1 MTILQVLYVLE
12 VARQNSISK
21 AAENLFVSQPALSAQ
36 IKRLEQE
43 LGCEL
48 FHREPQ
54 GVSLTAAG
62 RAFCEDAAPVAE
74 SWRRLQEGSK
84 RLGNA
89 VCSHI
94 RIGIGARAISN
105 DLFDV
110 VLDFFA
116 RHPDTEVSYITD
128 IGENI
133 LGALEAKQIHFA
145 IDRLPPDSMIAHPEH
160 FATFELLREKQCI
173 LVSPKDPRVGQL
185 DGVPFQTLHNCA
197 VVSGPE
203 HSMDD
208 EIMRRLCQQLQI
220 KVSKIHRADNIDA
233 VMALIRSGRG
243 VALGPES
250 FAKRYGVAAIPLLPE
265 TEIALHLICLKQ
277 NSKNPLV
284 RQIEQSLKAYIRGNL
299 PPDGSNPVFF
309 E

>member
-12 VARQNSISK
+12 TARQNSISK

-36 IKRLEQE
+36 IRRLESE

-62 RAFCEDAAPVAE
+62 RAFCEDAKPVAE
-74 SWRRLQEGSK
+74 SWQRLQEGSK

-94 RIGIGARAISN
+94 QIGIGARAISN
-105 DLFDV
+105 GLFDV
-110 VLDFFA
+110 ILEFFA
-116 RHPDTEVSYITD
+116 QHPDTEVTYITD

-133 LGALEAKQIHFA
+133 LGALESKQIHLA
-145 IDRLPPDSMIAHPEH
+145 IDRLPLDSMIAHPEH
-160 FATFELLREKQCI
+160 FAVFELFREKQCV
-173 LVSPKDPRVGQL
+173 LVSPKDARLGQMEGFPL
-185 DGVPFQTLHNCA
+185 QMLNNCA

-208 EIMRRLCQQLQI
+208 EILRRLCEQHRI

-233 VMALIRSGRG
+233 VMALVRSGRG

-250 FAKRYGVAAIPLLPE
+250 FARRYGVAAIPVLPE
-265 TEIALHLICLKQ
+265 TEIALNLICLKQ

-284 RQIEQSLKAYIRGNL
+284 RQIEQYLRAYIRDNMPHAGN
-299 PPDGSNPVFF
+299 P
-309 E
+309 

>member
-12 VARQNSISK
+12 TARQSSISK
-21 AAENLFVSQPALSAQ
+21 AAENLFVSQPALSTQ
-36 IKRLEQE
+36 IRRLESE

-62 RAFCEDAAPVAE
+62 RAFCEDAEPVAE
-74 SWRRLQEGSK
+74 SWKRLREGSK
-84 RLGNA
+84 RLGSA

-94 RIGIGARAISN
+94 RIGIGARAMSN
-105 DLFDV
+105 GLFDV

-116 RHPDTEVSYITD
+116 RHPDTEVTYITD

-145 IDRLPPDSMIAHPEH
+145 IDRLPPEPMIAHPEH
-160 FATFELLREKQCI
+160 FTIVELFREKQCV
-173 LVSPKDPRVGQL
+173 LVSPKDPRIGQM
-185 DGVPFQTLHNCA
+185 DGFPFQMLNNCA

-208 EIMRRLCQQLQI
+208 EILHRLCEQHQF
-220 KVSKIHRADNIDA
+220 KVSKIHRADQIDA
-233 VMALIRSGRG
+233 VMALVRSGRG

-265 TEIALHLICLKQ
+265 TEIALNLICLKQ
-277 NSKNPLV
+277 NSKNPLI
-284 RQIEQSLKAYIRGNL
+284 RQIEQYLKSYIKGN
-299 PPDGSNPVFF
+299 PPCAGSR
-309 E
+309 

>member
-12 VARQNSISK
+12 AARQNSISK

-36 IKRLEQE
+36 IRRLENE

-62 RAFCEDAAPVAE
+62 RAFCEDAKPVEE
-74 SWRRLQEGSK
+74 SWQRLQEGSK

-94 RIGIGARAISN
+94 RIGIGARAIAN
-105 DLFDV
+105 GLFDAI
-110 VLDFFA
+110 LEFFA
-116 RHPDTEVSYITD
+116 QHPDTEVTYITD

-133 LGALEAKQIHFA
+133 LNALETKQIHFA
-145 IDRLPPDSMIAHPEH
+145 IDRLPPASMIAHPEH
-160 FATFELLREKQCI
+160 FAVFELFREKQCV
-173 LVSPKDPRVGQL
+173 LVSPKDPRLGEIVGFPLQML
-185 DGVPFQTLHNCA
+185 NNCA

-208 EIMRRLCQQLQI
+208 EILHMLCERHQI

-233 VMALIRSGRG
+233 VMALVRSGRG
-243 VALGPES
+243 IALGPES
-250 FAKRYGVAAIPLLPE
+250 FARRYGVAAIPVLPE
-265 TEIALHLICLKQ
+265 TEIALNLICLKQ
-277 NSKNPLV
+277 NSQNPLI
-284 RQIEQSLKAYIRGNL
+284 RQIEQYL
-299 PPDGSNPVFF
+299 SNRTGIPGYGCGA
-309 E
+309 

>member
-12 VARQNSISK
+12 AARQSSISK

-36 IKRLEQE
+36 IRRLESE

-62 RAFCEDAAPVAE
+62 RAFCEDAVPVAE
-74 SWRRLQEGSK
+74 SWQRLREGCK

-94 RIGIGARAISN
+94 QIGIGPRAISN
-105 DLFDV
+105 GLFDV
-110 VLDFFA
+110 ILDFFA
-116 RHPDTEVSYITD
+116 QRPDTEVTYITD

-145 IDRLPPDSMIAHPEH
+145 IDRLPLDSMIGHPEH
-160 FATFELLREKQCI
+160 FSVFELLRERQCV
-173 LVSPKDPRVGQL
+173 LLSPKDPRARQM
-185 DGVPFQTLHNCA
+185 DGFPLQMLNNCA
-197 VVSGPE
+197 VISGPE

-208 EIMRRLCQQLQI
+208 EILRRLCEEHRI
-220 KVSKIHRADNIDA
+220 RVSKIHRADNIDA

-250 FAKRYGVAAIPLLPE
+250 FANRYGVAAIPVFPE
-265 TEIALHLICLKQ
+265 VEIALNLICLRQ
-277 NSKNPLV
+277 NSKNPFI
-284 RQIEQSLKAYIRGNL
+284 RQIEQYLKAYIRSNL
-299 PPDGSNPVFF
+299 PCSVAVGASTP
-309 E
+309 

>member
-36 IKRLEQE
+36 IKRLESE

-74 SWRRLQEGSK
+74 SWQRLQEGSK

-105 DLFDV
+105 GLFDV

-116 RHPDTEVSYITD
+116 QHPDTEVTYITD

-133 LGALEAKQIHFA
+133 LSALESKQIHLA
-145 IDRLPPDSMIAHPEH
+145 IDRLPLDSMIAHPEH
-160 FATFELLREKQCI
+160 FAVFELLRETQCL
-173 LVSPKDPRVGQL
+173 LVSPKDPRAGQM
-185 DGVPFQTLHNCA
+185 DGFPLQMLNNCA

-208 EIMRRLCQQLQI
+208 EILHRLCEQNQI
-220 KVSKIHRADNIDA
+220 KVSKVHRADNIDA
-233 VMALIRSGRG
+233 VMALVRGGRG
-243 VALGPES
+243 VALGSES
-250 FAKRYGVAAIPLLPE
+250 FAKRYGVSTIPLLPE
-265 TEIALHLICLKQ
+265 TEIALNLICLKQ
-277 NSKNPLV
+277 NSKNPLI
-284 RQIEQSLKAYIRGNL
+284 RQIEQYLKAYIKDNMPRTEAVKSSG
-299 PPDGSNPVFF
+299 V
-309 E
+309 